1 MEAFK
6 LCLKEVKIKLQP
18 TPGLEIL
25 EDECLESSV
34 QRLQIKA
41 EFQKWQTP
49 IESFEHL
56 NFSTSQ
62 ADLNMAQ
69 TRADKIFSAKAL
81 KGLINKL

>member
-6 LCLKEVKIKLQP
+6 LCLKRSKIKLQP

-25 EDECLESSV
+25 EDECLENSV
-34 QRLQIKA
+34 QQIKA

-49 IESFEHL
+49 IERFGHL
-56 NFSTSQ
+56 NFFTSQ
-62 ADLNMAQ
+62 TDLNMAH

-81 KGLINKL
+81 KRWVNKL